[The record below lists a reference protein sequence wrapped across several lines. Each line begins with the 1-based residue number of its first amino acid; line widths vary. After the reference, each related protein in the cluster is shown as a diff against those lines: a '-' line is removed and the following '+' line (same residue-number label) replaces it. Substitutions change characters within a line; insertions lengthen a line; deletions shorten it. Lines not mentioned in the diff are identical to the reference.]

1 MFVSDYN
8 EIIFPLEVNIYLIHE
23 VLLLHEKTHW
33 FYYAQKR
40 TEFWKESSF
49 MASKLIFSPL
59 KLVFQIA
66 LCFSQILFHKCKIL
80 TLCHL
85 HCMIWMYNIRKFS
98 IYTNRLY
105 FWYFCNFVLWNLIFC
120 FLLHFLFTL
129 KIFFWL
135 HRI

>member
-1 MFVSDYN
+1 MLTCVCERLKWN
-8 EIIFPLEVNIYLIHE
+8 HFPLRSQHLAYSWGTTAPWGNTLI
-23 VLLLHEKTHW
+23 LIRTKTDGIL
-33 FYYAQKR
+33 
-40 TEFWKESSF
+40 EG
-49 MASKLIFSPL
+49 KLIFSPL

-105 FWYFCNFVLWNLIFC
+105 LLYFCHFVIWNVIYC
-120 FLLHFLFTL
+120 FLLHVLFTL
-129 KIFFWL
+129 KFFFWL